1 MIMAK
6 VRVSDGLKDR
16 VKEEVSRNDEYDTQK
31 EFVSEAIRRLLE
43 KKEDQLSQE
52 EIIQRVKEDIKKGE
66 ISQ

>member
-52 EIIQRVKEDIKKGE
+52 EIIKRVKEDIKKGE